1 MIYMIFRM
9 FSMNKGVNRRRKII
23 SVVNQIP
30 DEQAFYAAADELLRT
45 EEDPVIQAKTRVI
58 RLWGMIYHD
67 NTDHFEDEL
76 NEIDLEPLFTEKRG
90 QITIE
95 PDEDSFFY
103 LLLSTPNM
111 LYGLDRLDLIEK
123 IFDKASAY
131 DDKLNNQLLKA
142 VADHCRLF
150 YEGKEDLGEAFFRKI
165 DEGDYPGYKYSR
177 QLIGVYKNIC
187 DTMLCKI
194 LSDRGEDYSEF
205 EIYAQTF
212 AKMGIGKR
220 WVSVLG
226 LELKSED
233 ENTEDVKEIEYNEE
247 PEDEAE
253 IIEAV
258 IEEDETAEDMIP
270 EEVPEEITEE
280 TEPENTD
287 TEEDSREEEE

>member
-30 DEQAFYAAADELLRT
+30 DEQAFYEAADQLLRE

-76 NEIDLEPLFTEKRG
+76 NEIDLEPLFTEKKGR
-90 QITIE
+90 ITIE
-95 PDEDSFFY
+95 ADEDSFFY

-111 LYGLDRLDLIEK
+111 LYGLGRNDLIGK
-123 IFDKASAY
+123 IFDKVSAY
-131 DDKLNNQLLKA
+131 DDRLNNQLIKA
-142 VADHCRLF
+142 IADHCRLF

-165 DEGDYPGYKYSR
+165 DEGDYPGYIYSK

-194 LSDRGEDYSEF
+194 LADRGEDYSDF
-205 EIYAQTF
+205 EIYAESF

-220 WVSVLG
+220 WISVLG

-233 ENTEDVKEIEYNEE
+233 QPSDDVKEIEYKDDAV
-247 PEDEAE
+247 DEAE

-258 IEEDETAEDMIP
+258 TEEPEAAEEEIEEAEIID
-270 EEVPEEITEE
+270 VTEE
-280 TEPENTD
+280 TESENTE
-287 TEEDSREEEE
+287 TEEDSREETE